1 MALRRSC
8 QPFRRKRIWSG
19 VILGC
24 ILISTNVL
32 LLAQTEY
39 DEMPDV
45 QGMDAGGKWTEYRSE
60 DRMTA
65 AKRFRFELP
74 AERVDGSD
82 DRAKIVLFCSDGKL
96 SLADFRPN
104 IKLSGPNWPGFWGRP
119 QMHVLVRIDDSHS
132 THNWNWVN
140 GHFLAMDKG
149 TARELIGANLF
160 RVEFQTPQGPE
171 IAEFAPLGLELSRVQ
186 NACGLKPKKP

>member
-1 MALRRSC
+1 MALRRSL
-8 QPFRRKRIWSG
+8 QPSSRKRIWLG

-24 ILISTNVL
+24 ILVSTNFL

-39 DEMPDV
+39 DEMPDA

-74 AERVDGSD
+74 AERVERSD
-82 DRAKIVLFCSDGKL
+82 DRAKIVLFCTDGKL
-96 SLADFRPN
+96 TLADFRPN
-104 IKLSGPNWPGFWGRP
+104 LKLSGPNWPGFWGQP
-119 QMHVLVRIDDSHS
+119 QMHVLVRVDDSHS
-132 THNWNWVN
+132 THNWNWVD

-149 TARELIGANLF
+149 TVRELIGAQLF

-171 IAEFAPLGLELSRVQ
+171 IAEFAPAGLELSRVQ

>member
-1 MALRRSC
+1 L
-8 QPFRRKRIWSG
+8 G

-24 ILISTNVL
+24 ILVSTNFL

-39 DEMPDV
+39 DEMPDA

-74 AERVDGSD
+74 AERVERSD
-82 DRAKIVLFCSDGKL
+82 DRAKIVLFCTDGKL
-96 SLADFRPN
+96 TLADFRPN
-104 IKLSGPNWPGFWGRP
+104 LKLSGPNWPGFWGQP
-119 QMHVLVRIDDSHS
+119 QMHVLVRVDDSHS
-132 THNWNWVN
+132 THNWNWVD

-149 TARELIGANLF
+149 TVRELIGAQLF

-171 IAEFAPLGLELSRVQ
+171 IAEFAPAGLELSRVQ